1 MATQNVNIGINVSDN
16 GTAKKVVK
24 NFQEIE
30 SAASKAQRAAAGI
43 GAGPVKS
50 TMAPGGTSGS
60 RRASEPAG
68 SQQMMSGQQYGSARG
83 SAGLT
88 GASARDFAN
97 QAQGLGG
104 LVRLYATYA
113 ANIFAVGAAFRAL
126 SDAMDTSNMVRGL
139 DQLGAASGVALG
151 SLSKELVK
159 ATDGAISLRDAM
171 TATAKASSSGMNS
184 EQILRMGKVAQQA
197 SQALGVDMA
206 DAISRISRGITKLEP
221 ELLDEL
227 GLFTKTGKAAEEYA
241 KSVGKS
247 TAELTDF
254 ERRAAFANAVLEEG
268 EKKFSKIELD
278 VNPYTKLLASI
289 KDLAQA
295 ALEFVNKGLAP
306 IVSYL
311 SNSPTA
317 LGVAIAALGTVL
329 VKQALP
335 ALGEFKAGLA
345 STADRANQLSVQKA
359 QDAAKA
365 RLAIDANIL
374 TRVEAMADD
383 KVAAVD
389 AAEQKIQALEASG
402 LNKRSAAYKLLQ
414 KDITEVT
421 QADIDAVETR
431 AKLAEKGGDTK
442 RAAAYREVTSAVLEQ
457 KQAEEDLIVTKKNL
471 SKQLEKDA
479 TGMTTY
485 GMTVRAAEKAQTA
498 ATRAGIVSN
507 AAYNGS
513 LIGVT
518 ASMALMRA
526 EMQAA
531 GIATNTFAGRLLLA
545 RGALAAVGGMVST
558 VMAAFGPLMLII
570 TGLSLAFSLLDGAL
584 SKNNKESADLSGS
597 LDKLDANASHLTK
610 TVDALNEKPF
620 LERMSPESLK
630 VKATAL
636 GEVSSAISSTINDLL
651 KADKAASGWD
661 RFIDG
666 FKTIWGGDML
676 SKASKGLATGITDSL
691 ANIAGSPEAKALNRE
706 LSAILKIDTETASF
720 KQVQDAIKKLG
731 REAPQELKRLEDG
744 FKKVSLASQVTAAKG
759 VELVDAFKKL
769 ADLKQTIGNEFLP
782 KDSVTKFGQE
792 LIATSQKLS
801 IALDDPQQKLNAII
815 QLGANAVTIPGAT
828 LEQVAALN
836 KAADLAKNIQTL
848 EAKQLEIKQES
859 VKKQQDLVDLVGEQ
873 RAALIE
879 AGKPFRWANQ
889 TDEDAKKLKSLTNDL
904 KELKA
909 SGDVTVKL
917 KTELTSKLEGY
928 SKEIETATLSTYK
941 AGADIVAKQISAEFI
956 KAGKVVSDA
965 YVNII
970 GETEATI
977 KIKADSEKAVVNA
990 QIQQILSQRDLTI
1003 ATRELSLR
1011 MQERS
1016 LQEYRKTNPE
1026 AEPDIQARLDTLQP
1040 QIQAVEAAKTGDF
1053 SKLNLSTNV
1062 KDVKNLN
1069 IEALNFA
1076 QNMRASAA
1084 AVNNLRAQLK
1094 AIDITALD
1102 AITRKRFE
1110 PEKKSL
1116 ENQEKSVS
1124 LAKQGL
1130 DVQGKLVTQGNLSFL
1145 NAKQTLD
1152 TKQLDLQ
1159 QSIALLSN
1167 EVETARQDQI
1177 IANAKDKSI
1186 VSAAEGTRA
1195 RLVEERKIL
1204 EAQQEQQK
1212 TTLAS
1217 SQAQERLGALAFNTE
1232 EARKREA
1239 ENAELA
1245 LAKKLE
1251 AFKVEQDLFGLY
1263 SSIGLLS
1270 ETQKINQKFL
1280 LEQKSAELD
1289 YEQKIAKLKTSSGQQ
1304 MGQLD
1309 SREEAIWTQIGTGT
1323 GNQAALI
1330 AELDK
1335 IAETKALITART
1347 NEEASAAARVRDNTL
1362 GIAAATKAAALDQ
1375 ERYNQMLESA
1385 GDFANTL
1392 KMGFEGAAESSQKI
1406 AAALGDVATTMAQ
1419 VAVNADQRAKSE
1431 KLAQESVD
1439 KAWESMDYDK
1449 VIAAEKAQAEQKKK
1463 NAKQELADDIKV
1475 LNSSKKLF
1483 KEKTAAYKVLD
1494 ATEKALH
1501 IKTLAREGVTL
1512 AKQISLWWTGVST
1525 KVAAAVAGEAGT
1537 TAATGAGFLA
1547 RLPIYIK
1554 EIYASWGKLGPW
1566 MVGAAALFIASKLG
1580 GGGGGGGGAFVPTAE
1595 QRQETQGTAM
1605 SYDSQGNKVQ
1615 VRRGVFGDTDA
1626 QSQSIANSLEIIKDN
1641 SVDGLSYD
1649 NRMLRALENLNKA
1662 LISASQSL
1670 FGVRGLRSGTLAGVT
1685 EGTRTS
1691 GIRGLGGKTV
1701 SQEVIDSGIQ
1711 LKGSFADLAS
1721 ASGGLV
1727 NSYNTLKTTVNRSSF
1742 LGFGGGSSSSTN
1754 MVPEDLAKESPQA
1767 AKAIREAFAY
1777 AEESLFQVSKLAG
1790 VADSV
1795 VAEAMRKVPI
1805 DEVISLRGLSGTEF
1819 NEALSAVVGSVLDD
1833 ASLAIFASFEKYAKF
1848 GEGMLETVVRVVDTN
1863 TKIDQALKNMGVGFD
1878 VSKDY
1883 TETITYNTKKFFGIL
1898 SKTVTETFGKT
1909 SKDITEALADAAG
1922 GLDKFLEQAEFFRE
1936 NFLTEAEKLAPVQAA
1951 VVTEMARLG
1960 FASVDT
1966 REEFKQL
1973 VQGLNLSTDAGIET
1987 YQALMNVQEGF
1998 DKVTAA
2004 SEAAAEKITQEATS
2018 LNQQLL
2024 QVLGDTAGLRQ
2035 LELDKLDSSNRA
2047 LQQRIWNLEDEA
2059 RVAQERIAL
2068 EQKVLQIFGN
2078 TTKIRELEL
2087 EKVSSN
2093 NKALQMYVWYLEDA
2107 RTAITQWTSR
2117 LKEAES
2123 NISAAVSAISG
2134 AESKIKSIREQATSN
2149 YVSATQK
2156 VADAQKAIADI
2167 ASQAA
2172 QKMYDLGKSLRGF
2185 IKDTLLGNS
2194 QANATSSFESAISGA
2209 LSGNTTDIENVQ
2221 SLAEKAIEAARQSS
2235 KSSFDF
2241 ASKQASILASVG
2253 KVAEYA
2259 QSQGIDTA
2267 SEDPMVAATKALTDS
2282 LVLQSEAL
2290 SVANSIGAS
2299 LTSTVQ
2305 NLFTEFTDATKE
2317 LQKAILDKSAAEA
2330 AAAEAKRVLESI
2342 SRNTGLSADNIST
2355 ADFSNKSKF
2364 DYLSDTQV
2372 ERLGTSSD
2380 QIPDAI
2386 GAGSDATNGTIQ
2398 DAVSALSTGVM
2409 SSIMSNTAN
2418 SLPLLAANLDNQG
2431 SMITLLTAVV
2441 NNTKAIADGVTA
2453 GSGTSASGSSNI
2465 FSKIGSAIGG
2475 VVSGVVNTVKKVW
2488 KKIFSDV
2495 RMKENISLYKTLD
2508 NGINIY
2514 DFNYKA
2520 PYSFALG
2527 ADRKR
2532 GVLAQELESR
2542 YPSAVLTSANGMK
2555 QVDYSKL
2562 PIPSNMLKFAT
2573 GGVFSNQVVTRPT
2586 NFQLAQMGEA
2596 GPEAVMPL
2604 ARTRDGSL
2612 GVVAQ
2617 PGGDAG
2623 FTAQLLVQN
2632 RALVD
2637 EMRALRDEVNLLRY
2651 EARATASATT
2661 KTTRLLERVTQN
2673 GDSLLVTDA
2682 ATV

>member
-1 MATQNVNIGINVSDN
+1 MATQNINIGINVSDN
-16 GTAKKVVK
+16 GTAKKTVK
-24 NFQEIE
+24 NFQEIT
-30 SAASKAQRAAAGI
+30 AAANQAQRAAGGI
-43 GAGPVKS
+43 NQPVKS
-50 TMAPGGTSGS
+50 TTAPGGTPGS
-60 RRASEPAG
+60 RMVAATMAPSER
-68 SQQMMSGQQYGSARG
+68 MMSGEEYGRARG
-83 SAGLT
+83 SAGAT

-113 ANIFAVGAAFRAL
+113 ANIFAVSAAFTAL
-126 SDAMDTSNMVRGL
+126 SNAMDTSNMVRGL

-151 SLSKELVK
+151 SLSKELVR

-227 GLFTKTGKAAEEYA
+227 GLFTKTGKAAEDYA

-247 TAELTDF
+247 VTELTDF

-268 EKKFSKIELD
+268 EKKFNQIKLD
-278 VNPYTKLLASI
+278 TNPYTKLLASI
-289 KDLAQA
+289 KDLAQVS
-295 ALEFVNKGLAP
+295 LEFINKGLAP

-479 TGMTTY
+479 AGMTTY

-498 ATRAGIVSN
+498 ATRADIVSN

-610 TVDALNEKPF
+610 TIDTLNEKPF

-706 LSAILKIDTETASF
+706 LSAILKIDTETATF
-720 KQVQDAIKKLG
+720 QQVQDAIKKIG

-744 FKKVSLASQVTAAKG
+744 FKKVSMASQVTAAKG
-759 VELVDAFKKL
+759 TELVDAFKKL

-782 KDSVTKFGQE
+782 KDDVTKFGQE
-792 LIATSQKLS
+792 LIATSQKLA

-815 QLGANAVTIPGAT
+815 QLSANAVNIPGAT

-909 SGDVTVKL
+909 SGDVTVKV

-941 AGADIVAKQISAEFI
+941 AGADLVAKQISAEFI

-965 YVNII
+965 YVSII

-977 KIKADSEKAVVNA
+977 KIKADSERAVVNA

-1011 MQERS
+1011 FQESS
-1016 LQEYRKTNPE
+1016 LQKYMETNPE
-1026 AEPDIQARLDTLQP
+1026 AGPDIQVKLDALQP
-1040 QIQAVEAAKTGDF
+1040 QLQAVEAARIGDF
-1053 SKLNLSTNV
+1053 SKLNLSTDV
-1062 KDVKNLN
+1062 KDVKKLN

-1084 AVNNLRAQLK
+1084 AVGNLRAQLK
-1094 AIDITALD
+1094 AIDIGEKDSALR
-1102 AITRKRFE
+1102 ASFAE
-1110 PEKKSL
+1110 PKKNL
-1116 ENQEKSVS
+1116 ENQEKSVT
-1124 LAKQGL
+1124 LAKQEL
-1130 DVQGKLVTQGNLSFL
+1130 DIQGKLVTQGNLEFL
-1145 NAKQTLD
+1145 AAKQSLDTTQLNLQQRIALLAIDVEIERQNQLIKEGASQAIIDAAKGKKDQLESDRKTLD
-1152 TKQLDLQ
+1152 T
-1159 QSIALLSN
+1159 
-1167 EVETARQDQI
+1167 
-1177 IANAKDKSI
+1177 
-1186 VSAAEGTRA
+1186 
-1195 RLVEERKIL
+1195 
-1204 EAQQEQQK
+1204 QQK
-1212 TTLAS
+1212 QQRTTLAS
-1217 SQAQERLGALAFNTE
+1217 SQVQEEMRALAFNAE

-1245 LAKKLE
+1245 LAKKSEELRI
-1251 AFKVEQDLFGLY
+1251 EQDLFGLY
-1263 SSIGLLS
+1263 SSIGLLT

-1289 YEQKIAKLKTSSGQQ
+1289 YEQKIAKLKTSSEQQ

-1362 GIAAATKAAALDQ
+1362 GIVAATKAAALDQ

-1392 KMGFEGAAESSQKI
+1392 KMGFEGAAESSRKI

-1449 VIAAEKAQAEQKKK
+1449 VIAAEKAQADQKKK
-1463 NAKQELADDIKV
+1463 NSKQELADDIKI

-1525 KVAAAVAGEAGT
+1525 KVAATVAGEAGS
-1537 TAATGAGFLA
+1537 TAATSAGFLA

-1580 GGGGGGGGAFVPTAE
+1580 GSGGGGGAFVPNAE

-1605 SYDSQGNKVQ
+1605 GYDAQGNKVQ

-1626 QSQSIANSLEIIKDN
+1626 KSESIANSLEIIKDN

-1649 NRMLRALENLNKA
+1649 NRMLELL
-1662 LISASQSL
+1662 SS
-1670 FGVRGLRSGTLAGVT
+1670 
-1685 EGTRTS
+1685 
-1691 GIRGLGGKTV
+1691 
-1701 SQEVIDSGIQ
+1701 IDSGINNTA
-1711 LKGSFADLAS
+1711 KGLFNIQGLRTGSMFGTVQGSQSGGGLLGSGFLGSKTTRNITDSGLLIEGTFAQLAS
-1721 ASGGLV
+1721 DTNAAVIDFFEQVTVSKKSWYG
-1727 NSYNTLKTTVNRSSF
+1727 KTKTWVETQRSEIDDATSEF
-1742 LGFGGGSSSSTN
+1742 FQDIFSNATELFIEVG
-1754 MVPEDLAKESPQA
+1754 
-1767 AKAIREAFAY
+1767 AKAGVD
-1777 AEESLFQVSKLAG
+1777 VSAINQILGSMDLGKNFT
-1790 VADSV
+1790 
-1795 VAEAMRKVPI
+1795 
-1805 DEVISLRGLSGTEF
+1805 SLRGLKGEDF
-1819 NEALSAVVGSVLDD
+1819 QKELSAVIGSVLDD
-1833 ASLAIFASFEKYAKF
+1833 AALAIFTSFEGFANF
-1848 GEGMLETVVRVVDTN
+1848 GEGMLETVIRVVDTN
-1863 TKIDQALKNMGVGFD
+1863 TKINQQIKNIGIDSGGLSFAI
-1878 VSKDY
+1878 
-1883 TETITYNTKKFFGIL
+1883 TET
-1898 SKTVTETFGKT
+1898 
-1909 SKDITEALADAAG
+1909 LAKLAG
-1922 GLDKFLEQAEFFRE
+1922 GLENFLDQTNFFRE
-1936 NFLTEAEKLAPVQAA
+1936 NFLTEAERLAPVQKA
-1951 VVTEMARLG
+1951 VTDEMARLG
-1960 FASVDT
+1960 YSSVGT
-1966 REEFKQL
+1966 RDEFKQL
-1973 VQGLNLSTDAGIET
+1973 VQGLDLTTEAGRKN
-1987 YQALMNVQEGF
+1987 YQALMNVAEGF
-1998 DKVTAA
+1998 IAVT
-2004 SEAAAEKITQEATS
+2004 EEATK
-2018 LNQQLL
+2018 QADERKQLDQEL
-2024 QVLGDTAGLRQ
+2024 FALTATREQLR
-2035 LELDKLDSSNRA
+2035 E
-2047 LQQRIWNLEDEA
+2047 
-2059 RVAQERIAL
+2059 
-2068 EQKVLQIFGN
+2068 
-2078 TTKIRELEL
+2078 RELQGLFDGNREL
-2087 EKVSSN
+2087 QREIWLKEDQISAA
-2093 NKALQMYVWYLEDA
+2093 KALQSSLKSVTGTIKSQI
-2107 RTAITQWTSR
+2107 TALKDYKTS
-2117 LKEAES
+2117 LL
-2123 NISAAVSAISG
+2123 SG
-2134 AESKIKSIREQATSN
+2134 ANSTLT
-2149 YVSATQK
+2149 ATQQYRLAK
-2156 VADAQKAIADI
+2156 TEIEGLVTTISKTATTPAEIEARNIAI
-2167 ASQAA
+2167 
-2172 QKMYDLGKSLRGF
+2172 GKLSSVSDKFLNQSR
-2185 IKDTLLGNS
+2185 TLF
-2194 QANATSSFESAISGA
+2194 ASGA
-2209 LSGNTTDIENVQ
+2209 QYTS
-2221 SLAEKAIEAARQSS
+2221 
-2235 KSSFDF
+2235 DF
-2241 ASKQASILASVG
+2241 
-2253 KVAEYA
+2253 
-2259 QSQGIDTA
+2259 
-2267 SEDPMVAATKALTDS
+2267 
-2282 LVLQSEAL
+2282 
-2290 SVANSIGAS
+2290 
-2299 LTSTVQ
+2299 
-2305 NLFTEFTDATKE
+2305 
-2317 LQKAILDKSAAEA
+2317 
-2330 AAAEAKRVLESI
+2330 
-2342 SRNTGLSADNIST
+2342 
-2355 ADFSNKSKF
+2355 
-2364 DYLSDTQV
+2364 
-2372 ERLGTSSD
+2372 
-2380 QIPDAI
+2380 
-2386 GAGSDATNGTIQ
+2386 
-2398 DAVSALSTGVM
+2398 
-2409 SSIMSNTAN
+2409 SSIMSIIN
-2418 SLPLLAANLDNQG
+2418 SVGSNLEAQ
-2431 SMITLLTAVV
+2431 LTDAEKQLSALETS
-2441 NNTKAIADGVTA
+2441 NLYLQSID
-2453 GSGTSASGSSNI
+2453 SAS
-2465 FSKIGSAIGG
+2465 
-2475 VVSGVVNTVKKVW
+2475 
-2488 KKIFSDV
+2488 
-2495 RMKENISLYKTLD
+2495 KT
-2508 NGINIY
+2508 
-2514 DFNYKA
+2514 
-2520 PYSFALG
+2520 
-2527 ADRKR
+2527 
-2532 GVLAQELESR
+2532 
-2542 YPSAVLTSANGMK
+2542 
-2555 QVDYSKL
+2555 
-2562 PIPSNMLKFAT
+2562 
-2573 GGVFSNQVVTRPT
+2573 
-2586 NFQLAQMGEA
+2586 
-2596 GPEAVMPL
+2596 
-2604 ARTRDGSL
+2604 
-2612 GVVAQ
+2612 
-2617 PGGDAG
+2617 
-2623 FTAQLLVQN
+2623 TAQLLQTY
-2632 RALVD
+2632 L
-2637 EMRALRDEVNLLRY
+2637 ELGGQPL
-2651 EARATASATT
+2651 ATASFATGSNFVPQDMVAQIHRGERIIPAADNLELMSSIGNRNRT
-2661 KTTRLLERVTQN
+2661 NEVLVIEIKKLNQKIQSLEQTVAQGAVMNAQATDRNTAEIAQAVVDSSGKAIQANRLQAKAGIR
-2673 GDSLLVTDA
+2673 
-2682 ATV
+2682 